1 MTAETAT
8 GTRVELRLPRT
19 EMACGAVFGLAW
31 ASSMRAMMAEFAAS
45 DGGSR
50 FSIATFIFLLPPGA
64 LLGAVVAWVL
74 SSDRPGVRPAPRRLV
89 WCPMIMCAD
98 PAAVPFMLA
107 TIGVGWVAGGRGTR
121 KSRLWIGIPSVLFWI
136 ALLILTLVTSPSILS
151 SLRYAWVG
159 VLLFSL
165 LGSLMIV
172 ETMVVR
178 RLAPVG
184 TAIKVGL
191 GTGHGRSAARLAADA
206 DREMQ

>member
-1 MTAETAT
+1 MTAEATAAAAVD
-8 GTRVELRLPRT
+8 GRRLPRT

-31 ASSMRAMMAEFAAS
+31 AASMRAMMAEFAAS
-45 DGGSR
+45 DGGSN

-74 SSDRPGVRPAPRRLV
+74 TPDRPGMRPAPRWLV

-107 TIGVGWVAGGRGTR
+107 TIGVGWVAAGRGTK

-136 ALLILTLVTSPSILS
+136 ALLVLTLVTSPSIVS
-151 SLRYAWVG
+151 SLRDAWVG
-159 VLLFSL
+159 ILLFSL

-178 RLAPVG
+178 RLTPVDMG
-184 TAIKVGL
+184 K
-191 GTGHGRSAARLAADA
+191 ARP
-206 DREMQ
+206 R